1 MTKHTVSDA
10 SVKRYWEIRGTDK
23 YKYHSW
29 PAFEAW
35 AKAEGVS
42 KGGAFWDAMRRI
54 CGEDKAFLGEAI
66 FSFQLAQEKLD
77 TITNAF
83 AIINELNDQG
93 DE

>member
-1 MTKHTVSDA
+1 MPKYTVSDA
-10 SVKRYWEIRGTDK
+10 SVKRYWEIRGTDE

-35 AKAEGVS
+35 AHAEGFG
-42 KGGAFWDAMRRI
+42 KGGAYWDAMRRV
-54 CGEDKAFLGEAI
+54 CGEDKGFLREAI

-77 TITNAF
+77 KIANAF